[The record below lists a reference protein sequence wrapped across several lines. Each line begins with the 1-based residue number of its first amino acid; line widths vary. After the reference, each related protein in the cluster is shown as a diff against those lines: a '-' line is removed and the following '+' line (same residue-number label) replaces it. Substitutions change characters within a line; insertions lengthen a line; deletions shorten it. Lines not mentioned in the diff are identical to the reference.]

1 MTFALRR
8 DFLKQFA
15 AMLALEGQAS
25 AGELA
30 PQASQPQAGAAFSA
44 FQAQRR
50 QELWSL
56 LGDLPWNHKPGPARQ
71 VKSEKRNGYT
81 LERLVLDLNGIEP
94 VPELLLIPDKRQQ
107 PAPGM
112 LYIHWHGGMYDLGK
126 EQLLTGVDAQPP
138 YAPVCA
144 EKGIVTLAID
154 SWCFGERKHEA
165 EGHTGEEDA
174 FKLMLWRGQVLWGMM
189 MFDEFRAF
197 DYLASRPEVDP
208 QRLGALGMSMGAT
221 KAWWLAAL
229 EPRVHLCVDICC
241 LTDFEELIR
250 THNLKGHSIFYYV
263 PSLLKHF
270 QTSGINELIVPR
282 PRLSVNGRQ
291 DALTPPAGVER
302 VRDHLLPLYREHGKM
317 SDCRIELFDC
327 GHVELPEMRKL
338 ILEWMDSKLMGV
350 SPAMTARNRDD
361 CPLQVD
367 KQPSRLGSV

>member
-1 MTFALRR
+1 MSFAHRR
-8 DFLKQFA
+8 DFLKQSA
-15 AMLALEGQAS
+15 AMLALGTDAS
-25 AGELA
+25 AGGQGA
-30 PQASQPQAGAAFSA
+30 PTVQPQTGEAFSA
-44 FQAQRR
+44 FQARR
-50 QELWSL
+50 RNELWGL
-56 LGDLPWNHKPGPARQ
+56 LGDLPWDHKPGPASLL
-71 VKSEKRNGYT
+71 KSERHEGYT
-81 LERLVLDLNGIEP
+81 LERLVLNLNGIEP
-94 VPELLLIPDKRQQ
+94 VPALLLIPDKRQQ
-107 PAPGM
+107 PAPGL

-126 EQLLTGVDAQPP
+126 EQLLIGADAQPA

-165 EGHTGEEDA
+165 EGRTGEEDA

-208 QRLGALGMSMGAT
+208 RRVGALGMSMGST

-229 EPRVHLCVDICC
+229 EPRVRLCVDICC

-250 THNLKGHSIFYYV
+250 TQNLKGHGIYYYV

-282 PRLSVNGRQ
+282 PRLSVNGRT

-302 VRDHLLPLYREHGKM
+302 VRDHLLPLYRAHG
-317 SDCRIELFDC
+317 SAGDCRIELFDC
-327 GHVELPEMRKL
+327 AHVELPEMRKL
-338 ILEWMDSKLMGV
+338 ILEWMGSKLV
-350 SPAMTARNRDD
+350 AAPAGKRA
-361 CPLQVD
+361 
-367 KQPSRLGSV
+367 